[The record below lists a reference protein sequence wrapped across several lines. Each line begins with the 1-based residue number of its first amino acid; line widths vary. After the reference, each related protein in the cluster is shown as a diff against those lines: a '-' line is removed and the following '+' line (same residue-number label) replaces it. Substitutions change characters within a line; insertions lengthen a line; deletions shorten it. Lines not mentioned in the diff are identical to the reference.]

1 MAVINGTEIDLMPTA
16 GMREEAQRYRDWKS
30 EGEGGGTEVA
40 ARRATQILSGN
51 ELSPDV
57 VIAMSAW
64 FARHEVDKQGEGFT
78 PNEDGY
84 PSNGRVAWAAWGGD
98 AGKSFSDAKSARI
111 KELRNN
117 DAMPKTKRTVKRAE
131 PDELS
136 VGDSVRW
143 NASGGTARGVI
154 DSIERDGTINVP
166 DSDFEITGTE
176 DDPAALITVYRE
188 NDGEYEATD
197 VKVGH
202 KFSTLT
208 KINSLR
214 SVTTVLKRSGE
225 TSFSE
230 KDENTYEFSF
240 SSEYPVERSFGTEIL
255 SHETGSIDFGRLNG
269 GVAPVLWNHDMDQVI
284 GIVRNAYLDKEKKK
298 GRAVVEL
305 SRNSKAQEVKR
316 DIDDGILSAISVGY
330 RILEMEEREINGS
343 NAFLAT
349 RWEPHE
355 VSVVASPAA
364 PDVGVSR
371 GLIDESTMPSVKK
384 QDMIDSK
391 RVYAASTDAQQPN
404 SKKQSTMEKEQ
415 LDLEVVRSEATKKAA
430 SAERTRIREINAMCS
445 KRGFND
451 LAEQLINN
459 GSSVDSCRAA
469 ILERIDAKPVETAKP
484 IEEQLSPK
492 EREQYARD
500 YKITSGL
507 KGLLTGDWSNSGSGF
522 AREISQQI
530 AKDSQRS
537 NSGRSLFVPFGALAK
552 RATYVTS
559 GATTGGN
566 IVATDLMADDFIEAL
581 RNSTVMVGLGVQTLS
596 GLIGDVA
603 IPRRSGVSSTGYLSS
618 ETGALSQA
626 ESTFDQVTMT
636 PKTLGTLSKYSRN
649 MLIQATP
656 GIEEL
661 VRSDLQNGINV
672 GIDLGILNG
681 TGSSGQPTGIM
692 QTSGIGSVAM
702 GTNGGAITV
711 EALVDLETAIMEDN
725 AGVNADSISYVTNA
739 KVIGALKKLRAG
751 GSSATDGAF
760 LVNTDLTAIGRGGT
774 PLAVN
779 GYPLAMTNQVPS
791 NLTKGSTS
799 GECSAV
805 VMGDFSQ
812 AILGL
817 FGSGIEITVGED
829 SDDFAKNLTSVK
841 GVVAFDVAVRHA
853 QSFAAILDVTT

>member
-1 MAVINGTEIDLMPTA
+1 MAVINGTEIDLMPTV
-16 GMREEAQRYRDWKS
+16 GMREEAQRYRDWKA
-30 EGEGGGTEVA
+30 EGRAGGTEVA
-40 ARRATQILSGN
+40 RRRATQILSGN
-51 ELSPDV
+51 ELSPQV
-57 VIAMSAW
+57 VIEMSAW
-64 FARHEVDKQGEGFT
+64 HARHAVDQEAEGYR
-78 PNEDGY
+78 PGEDGY
-84 PSNGRVAWAAWGGD
+84 PSPGRVSSAAWGGA
-98 AGKSFSDAKSARI
+98 AGKSFSDSKSARI

-117 DAMPKTKRTVKRAE
+117 DAMPKTKRTAKRAE

-143 NASGGTARGVI
+143 NASGGVARGVI

-166 DSDFEITGTE
+166 DSSFEITGTE

-208 KINSLR
+208 KIDSLR

-225 TSFSE
+225 TTFSE
-230 KDENTYEFSF
+230 KEENTYEFSF
-240 SSEYPVERSFGTEIL
+240 SSTYPVERSFGTEIL
-255 SHETGSIDFGRLNG
+255 SHDEGAIDFSRLNG
-269 GVAPVLWNHDMDQVI
+269 GVAPVLWNHNMDSVI

-305 SRNSKAQEVKR
+305 SRNAKAQEIKR

-349 RWEPHE
+349 RWFPHE

-371 GLIDESTMPSVKK
+371 GLIDENTMPSVKK

-445 KRGFND
+445 KRGFDD

-492 EREQYARD
+492 EKEQYARD
-500 YKITSGL
+500 YKITSGIR
-507 KGLLTGDWSNSGSGF
+507 GLLTGDWSNKASGF

-537 NSGRSLFVPFGALAK
+537 NNSQSLFIPYSALAK

-559 GATTGGN
+559 SANTGGN
-566 IVATDLMADDFIEAL
+566 IVATDLLADDFIEAL

-596 GLIGDVA
+596 GLVGDVA
-603 IPRRSGVSSTGYLSS
+603 IPRRSGVASTGYLSS
-618 ETGALSQA
+618 ETAALSQA
-626 ESTFDQVTMT
+626 ESTFDQISMT
-636 PKTLGTLSKYSRN
+636 PKTLGTLSKFSRN

-656 GIEEL
+656 GIEDL
-661 VRSDLQNGINV
+661 VRTDILDGINV

-681 TGSSGQPTGIM
+681 SGSSGQPTGIM

-711 EALVDLETAIMEDN
+711 DALVDLETAMMEDN
-725 AGVNADSISYVTNA
+725 AAVNADSISYVTNA
-739 KVIGALKKLRAG
+739 KVLGAIKKLKTSG
-751 GSSATDGAF
+751 GEY
-760 LVNTDLTAIGRGGT
+760 LVNNNLQAIGRGGT
-774 PLAVN
+774 PLVVN

-799 GECSAV
+799 GSCSAV

-817 FGSGIEITVGED
+817 FGSGIEITAGED
-829 SDDFAKNLTSVK
+829 SDDFAKNLVSIK

>member
-16 GMREEAQRYRDWKS
+16 GMREEAQRYRDWKA

-40 ARRATQILSGN
+40 RRRATQILSGN
-51 ELSPDV
+51 ELSADV
-57 VIAMSAW
+57 VIQMSAW
-64 FARHEVDKQGEGFT
+64 FARHEVDKDAEGFR
-78 PNEDGY
+78 PGEDGY

-117 DAMPKTKRTVKRAE
+117 DAMPKTKRTAKRAE

-136 VGDSVRW
+136 VGDYVRW
-143 NASGGTARGVI
+143 NASGGVARGQI
-154 DSIERDGTINVP
+154 DRIVRDGTINVP
-166 DSDFEITGTE
+166 DSSFEITGTE
-176 DDPAALITVYRE
+176 DDPAALITVFRE
-188 NDGEYEATD
+188 DDGEYEATD
-197 VKVGH
+197 VQVGH

-208 KINSLR
+208 KIDSLR
-214 SVTTVLKRSGE
+214 SVTKVLKRSGE
-225 TSFSE
+225 TSFSAKE
-230 KDENTYEFSF
+230 ENTYEFSF
-240 SSEYPVERSFGTEIL
+240 SSTYPVERSFGTEIL
-255 SHETGSIDFGRLNG
+255 SHDEGAIDFGRLNG
-269 GVAPVLWNHDMDQVI
+269 GVAPVLWNHNMDSVI

-305 SRNSKAQEVKR
+305 SRNAKAQEVKR
-316 DIDDGILSAISVGY
+316 DIDDGILSSISVGY
-330 RILEMEEREINGS
+330 RILEMEEREIDGS

-364 PDVGVSR
+364 PDVGISR
-371 GLIDESTMPSVKK
+371 GLIDDNTMPSVEK
-384 QDMIDSK
+384 QDIVDSK
-391 RVYAASTDAQQPN
+391 RVYAASTDAQLSNP
-404 SKKQSTMEKEQ
+404 KKQLTMEKEQ

-430 SAERTRIREINAMCS
+430 SAERTRIREITSMCS
-445 KRGFND
+445 KRGFDD

-492 EREQYARD
+492 EKEQYARD
-500 YKITSGL
+500 YKITSGIR
-507 KGLLTGDWSNSGSGF
+507 GLLTGDWSNKASGF

-537 NSGRSLFVPFGALAK
+537 NNSQSLFIPYSALAK

-566 IVATDLMADDFIEAL
+566 IVATDLLADDFIEAL

-596 GLIGDVA
+596 GLVGDVA
-603 IPRRSGVSSTGYLSS
+603 IPRRSGVASTGYLSS
-618 ETGALSQA
+618 ETAALSQA
-626 ESTFDQVTMT
+626 ESTFDQISMT
-636 PKTLGTLSKYSRN
+636 PKTLGTLSKFSRN

-656 GIEEL
+656 GIEDL
-661 VRSDLQNGINV
+661 VRTDILDGINV

-681 TGSSGQPTGIM
+681 SGSSGQPTGIM

-711 EALVDLETAIMEDN
+711 DALVDLETAMMEDN
-725 AGVNADSISYVTNA
+725 AAVNADSISYVTNA
-739 KVIGALKKLRAG
+739 KVLGAIKKLKTSG
-751 GSSATDGAF
+751 GEY
-760 LVNTDLTAIGRGGT
+760 LVNNNLQAIGRGGT
-774 PLAVN
+774 PLVVN

-799 GECSAV
+799 GSCSAV

-817 FGSGIEITVGED
+817 FGSGIEITAGED
-829 SDDFAKNLTSVK
+829 SDDFAKNLVSIK

>member
-1 MAVINGTEIDLMPTA
+1 
-16 GMREEAQRYRDWKS
+16 MREEAEKYRKWKR
-30 EGEGGGTEVA
+30 EGRRGGTEVA
-40 ARRATQILSGN
+40 RRRATQILSGN
-51 ELSPDV
+51 ELPPKT
-57 VIAMSAW
+57 VIDMSAW
-64 FARHEVDKQGEGFT
+64 HARHAVDQEAEGYRPGE
-78 PNEDGY
+78 EGY
-84 PSNGRVAWAAWGGD
+84 PSPGRVAAAAWGGR

-117 DAMPKTKRTVKRAE
+117 DPMAKLKRAE

-143 NASGGTARGVI
+143 NASGGVARGVI
-154 DSIERDGTINVP
+154 DRIERDGTINVP
-166 DSDFEITGTE
+166 DSSFEITGTE
-176 DDPAALITVYRE
+176 DDPAALITVFRE
-188 NDGEYEATD
+188 VDGEFEATD
-197 VKVGH
+197 VQVGH

-208 KINSLR
+208 KIDSLR
-214 SVTTVLKRSGE
+214 SVTKVLKRSGE
-225 TSFSE
+225 TSFTSKE
-230 KDENTYEFSF
+230 ENTYEFSF
-240 SSEYPVERSFGTEIL
+240 SSEFPVERTFGTEIL
-255 SHETGSIDFGRLNG
+255 SHEDGAIDFGRLNG
-269 GVAPVLWNHDMDQVI
+269 GVAPVLWNHNMDQVI
-284 GIVRNAYLDKEKKK
+284 GIVRNAYLDEKKKK

-316 DIDDGILSAISVGY
+316 DIDDGILSSISVGY
-330 RILEMEEREINGS
+330 RILEMEEREIDGN

-364 PDVGVSR
+364 PDVGISR
-371 GLIDESTMPSVKK
+371 GLIDENAMPTDEK
-384 QDMIDSK
+384 QDMIEDK
-391 RVYAASTDAQQPN
+391 RVYAASTDVQQHI
-404 SKKQSTMEKEQ
+404 SQTEKTMAKEQ
-415 LDLEVVRSEATKKAA
+415 LDLEVVRSEEHKKAT
-430 SAERTRIREINAMCS
+430 SAERTRIKEISAMCT
-445 KRGFND
+445 KRGFDD
-451 LAEQLINN
+451 LAEQLIAN
-459 GSSVDSCRAA
+459 GSSADQCRQA

-492 EREQYARD
+492 EQQQFARD

-507 KGLLTGDWSNSGSGF
+507 SGLITGDWSNRSSGF
-522 AREISQQI
+522 AREISEQI
-530 AKDSQRS
+530 AKDSQRQT
-537 NSGRSLFVPFGALAK
+537 NGRSLFVPFSALAK

-559 GATTGGN
+559 SANTGGN
-566 IVATDLMADDFIEAL
+566 LVATDLRADDFIEAL

-596 GLIGDVA
+596 GLVGDVA
-603 IPRRSGVSSTGYLSS
+603 IPRRSGVASTGYLSS

-626 ESTFDQVTMT
+626 ESTFDQISMT

-661 VRSDLQNGINV
+661 VRRDISDGINV

-725 AGVNADSISYVTNA
+725 AGVNGDNIAYVTNA

-774 PLAVN
+774 PLNVN

-812 AILGL
+812 AILGF

>member
-40 ARRATQILSGN
+40 RRRATQILSGN

-57 VIAMSAW
+57 VIQMSAW
-64 FARHEVDKQGEGFT
+64 FARHEVDKQGEGFS
-78 PNEDGY
+78 PGEDGY

-131 PDELS
+131 PDALS
-136 VGDSVRW
+136 VGDYVRW
-143 NASGGTARGVI
+143 NASGGTARGQI
-154 DSIERDGTINVP
+154 DRIVRDGTINVP
-166 DSDFEITGTE
+166 DSSFEITGTE

-208 KINSLR
+208 KIDSLR
-214 SVTTVLKRSGE
+214 SVTKVLKRSGE

-230 KDENTYEFSF
+230 KEENTYEFSF
-240 SSEYPVERSFGTEIL
+240 SSTYPVERSFGTEIL
-255 SHETGSIDFGRLNG
+255 SHDDGAIDFGRLNG
-269 GVAPVLWNHDMDQVI
+269 GVAPVLWNHNMDSVI

-305 SRNSKAQEVKR
+305 SRNAKAQEVKR
-316 DIDDGILSAISVGY
+316 DIDDGILSSISVGY
-330 RILEMEEREINGS
+330 RILEMEEREIDGN

-364 PDVGVSR
+364 PDVGISR
-371 GLIDESTMPSVKK
+371 GLIDDNTMPSVEK
-384 QDMIDSK
+384 QDIVNSK

-404 SKKQSTMEKEQ
+404 SKQQLTMEKEQ

-445 KRGFND
+445 KRGFDD
-451 LAEQLINN
+451 LAEQLVNN
-459 GSSVDSCRAA
+459 GSSVDSCRQA

-484 IEEQLSPK
+484 IEEQLTPQ
-492 EREQYARD
+492 ERKQYAKD
-500 YKITSGL
+500 YRLSAGIRGLITN
-507 KGLLTGDWSNSGSGF
+507 DWSDKASGF

-530 AKDSQRS
+530 AKDSGKGTRS
-537 NSGRSLFVPFGALAK
+537 GSLFIPYSGLVQ

-566 IVATDLMADDFIEAL
+566 IVATDLLADDFIEAL

-596 GLIGDVA
+596 GLVGDVA
-603 IPRRSGVSSTGYLSS
+603 IPRRSGVASTGFLSS
-618 ETGALSQA
+618 ETAALSQA
-626 ESTFDQVTMT
+626 ESTFDQISMT
-636 PKTLGTLSKYSRN
+636 PKTLGTLSKFSRN

-656 GIEEL
+656 GIEDL
-661 VRSDLQNGINV
+661 VRRDISDGINL

-692 QTSGIGSVAM
+692 QTSGIGSVAI

-711 EALVDLETAIMEDN
+711 DKLIDLETAIMEDN

-739 KVIGALKKLRAG
+739 KVMGAIKKLKTSG
-751 GSSATDGAF
+751 GEY
-760 LVNTDLTAIGRGGT
+760 LVNNNLQALGRGAT
-774 PLAVN
+774 PVAVN

-799 GECSAV
+799 GSCSAV

-817 FGSGIEITVGED
+817 YGSGIEITAGED
-829 SDDFAKNLTSVK
+829 SDDFAKNLVSVK

>member
-1 MAVINGTEIDLMPTA
+1 
-16 GMREEAQRYRDWKS
+16 MREEAEKYRKWKR
-30 EGEGGGTEVA
+30 EGRRGGTEVA
-40 ARRATQILSGN
+40 RRRATQILSGN
-51 ELSPDV
+51 ELPPKT
-57 VIAMSAW
+57 VIDMSAW
-64 FARHEVDKQGEGFT
+64 HARHAVDQEAEGYRPGE
-78 PNEDGY
+78 EGY
-84 PSNGRVAWAAWGGD
+84 PSPGRVAAAAWGGR

-117 DAMPKTKRTVKRAE
+117 DPMAKLKRAE

-143 NASGGTARGVI
+143 NASGGVARGVI
-154 DSIERDGTINVP
+154 DRIERDGTINVP
-166 DSDFEITGTE
+166 DSSFEITGTE
-176 DDPAALITVYRE
+176 DDPAALITVFRE
-188 NDGEYEATD
+188 VDGEFEATD
-197 VKVGH
+197 VQVGH

-208 KINSLR
+208 KIDSLR
-214 SVTTVLKRSGE
+214 SVTKVLKRSGE
-225 TSFSE
+225 TSFTSKE
-230 KDENTYEFSF
+230 ENTYEFSF
-240 SSEYPVERSFGTEIL
+240 SSEFPVERTFGTEIL
-255 SHETGSIDFGRLNG
+255 SHEDGAIDFGRLNG
-269 GVAPVLWNHDMDQVI
+269 GVAPVLWNHNMDQVI
-284 GIVRNAYLDKEKKK
+284 GIVRNAYLDEKKKK

-316 DIDDGILSAISVGY
+316 DIDDGILSSISVGY
-330 RILEMEEREINGS
+330 RILEMEEREIDGN

-364 PDVGVSR
+364 PDVGISR
-371 GLIDESTMPSVKK
+371 GLIDENAMPTDEK
-384 QDMIDSK
+384 QDMIEDK
-391 RVYAASTDAQQPN
+391 RVYAASTDVQQHI
-404 SKKQSTMEKEQ
+404 SHTEKTMAKEQ
-415 LDLEVVRSEATKKAA
+415 LDLEVVRSEEHKKAT
-430 SAERTRIREINAMCS
+430 SAERTRIKEISAMCT
-445 KRGFND
+445 KRGFDD
-451 LAEQLINN
+451 LAEQLIAN
-459 GSSVDSCRAA
+459 GSSADQCRQA

-492 EREQYARD
+492 EQQQFARD

-507 KGLLTGDWSNSGSGF
+507 SGLITGDWSNRSSGF
-522 AREISQQI
+522 AREISEQI
-530 AKDSQRS
+530 AKDSQRQT
-537 NSGRSLFVPFGALAK
+537 NGRSLFVPFSALAK

-559 GATTGGN
+559 SANTGGN
-566 IVATDLMADDFIEAL
+566 LVATDLRADDFIEAL

-596 GLIGDVA
+596 GLVGDVA
-603 IPRRSGVSSTGYLSS
+603 IPRRSGVASTGYLSS

-626 ESTFDQVTMT
+626 ESTFDQISMS

-661 VRSDLQNGINV
+661 VRRDISDGINV

-725 AGVNADSISYVTNA
+725 AGVNGDNIAYVTNA

-774 PLAVN
+774 PLNVN

-812 AILGL
+812 AILGF

>member
-1 MAVINGTEIDLMPTA
+1 MATINGTEIDLMPTK
-16 GMREEAQRYRDWKS
+16 GMREEAQRYRDWKA
-30 EGEGGGTEVA
+30 EGEAGGTEVA
-40 ARRATQILSGN
+40 RRRATQILSGN
-51 ELSPDV
+51 ELSPQV
-57 VIAMSAW
+57 VIEMSAW
-64 FARHEVDKQGEGFT
+64 HARHAVDQEAEGYRPGE
-78 PNEDGY
+78 EGY
-84 PSNGRVAWAAWGGD
+84 PSKGRVSAAAWGGA

-111 KELRNN
+111 KQLRDN
-117 DAMPKTKRTVKRAE
+117 DAMPKTKRATAKRAE

-136 VGDSVRW
+136 VGDYVRW
-143 NASGGTARGVI
+143 NASGGIARGQI

-166 DSDFEITGTE
+166 DSSFEITGTE
-176 DDPAALITVYRE
+176 DDPAALISVFRE
-188 NDGEYEATD
+188 DDGEYEKTD
-197 VKVGH
+197 VQVGH

-208 KINSLR
+208 KIDSLR
-214 SVTTVLKRSGE
+214 SITTVLKRSGE
-225 TSFSE
+225 TSFSAQE
-230 KDENTYEFSF
+230 DNTYEFSF
-240 SSEYPVERSFGTEIL
+240 SSEYPVERTFGTEIL
-255 SHETGSIDFGRLNG
+255 SHDEGSIDFGRLNG
-269 GVAPVLWNHDMDQVI
+269 GVAPVLWNHNMDSVI
-284 GIVRNAYLDKEKKK
+284 GIVRNAYLDKDKKK

-305 SRNSKAQEVKR
+305 SRNAKAQEVKR

-330 RILEMEEREINGS
+330 RILEMEEREIDGN

-364 PDVGVSR
+364 PDVGISR
-371 GLIDESTMPSVKK
+371 GLIDENTMPSAKK
-384 QDMIDSK
+384 QDIVEDK
-391 RVYAASTDAQQPN
+391 RVNAASHDAQLSI
-404 SKKQSTMEKEQ
+404 SKKTETMSKEQ
-415 LDLEVVRSEATKKAA
+415 PDLEVVRSEATKKAA
-430 SAERTRIREINAMCS
+430 SAERTRIREISAMCT
-445 KRGFND
+445 KRGFDD
-451 LAEQLINN
+451 LADQLINN
-459 GSSVDSCRAA
+459 GSSVDSCRQA

-492 EREQYARD
+492 ERQQFAKD
-500 YKITSGL
+500 YKITSGIR
-507 KGLLTGDWSNSGSGF
+507 GLLTNDWSDKASGF

-537 NSGRSLFVPFGALAK
+537 NSSQSLFIPYGALAK

-566 IVATDLMADDFIEAL
+566 IVATDLLADDFIEAL

-596 GLIGDVA
+596 GLVGDVA
-603 IPRRSGVSSTGYLSS
+603 IPRRSGVASTGYLSS
-618 ETGALSQA
+618 ETAALSQA
-626 ESTFDQVTMT
+626 ESTFDQISMT
-636 PKTLGTLSKYSRN
+636 PKTLGTLSKFSRN

-656 GIEEL
+656 GIEDL
-661 VRSDLQNGINV
+661 VRTDILDGINV
-672 GIDLGILNG
+672 GLDLGILNG

-711 EALVDLETAIMEDN
+711 DALVDLETAMMEDN
-725 AGVNADSISYVTNA
+725 AAVNADSISYVTNA
-739 KVIGALKKLRAG
+739 KVLGAIKKLKTSG
-751 GSSATDGAF
+751 GEY
-760 LVNTDLTAIGRGGT
+760 LVNNNLQAIGRGGT
-774 PLAVN
+774 PLVVN

-799 GECSAV
+799 GSCSAV

-817 FGSGIEITVGED
+817 FGSGIEITAGED
-829 SDDFAKNLTSVK
+829 SDDFAKNLVSIK

>member
-16 GMREEAQRYRDWKS
+16 GMKEEAQRYRDWKS
-30 EGEGGGTEVA
+30 EGEAGGTEVA
-40 ARRATQILSGN
+40 RRRATQILSGN

-57 VIAMSAW
+57 VIQMSAW
-64 FARHEVDKQGEGFT
+64 FARHEVDKQGEGFS
-78 PNEDGY
+78 PGEDGY

-117 DAMPKTKRTVKRAE
+117 DAMPKTKRSVKRAE
-131 PDELS
+131 PDALS
-136 VGDSVRW
+136 VGDYVRW
-143 NASGGTARGVI
+143 NASGGTARGQI
-154 DSIERDGTINVP
+154 DRIVRDGTINVP
-166 DSDFEITGTE
+166 DSSFEITGTE
-176 DDPAALITVYRE
+176 DDPAALITVFRE

-197 VKVGH
+197 VQVGH

-208 KINSLR
+208 KIDSLR
-214 SVTTVLKRSGE
+214 SVTKVLKRSGE

-230 KDENTYEFSF
+230 KEENTYEFSF
-240 SSEYPVERSFGTEIL
+240 SSTYPVERSFGTEIL
-255 SHETGSIDFGRLNG
+255 SHDDGAIDFGRLNG
-269 GVAPVLWNHDMDQVI
+269 GVAPVLWNHNMDSVI

-305 SRNSKAQEVKR
+305 SRNAKAQEVKR
-316 DIDDGILSAISVGY
+316 DIDDGILSSISVGY
-330 RILEMEEREINGS
+330 RILEMEEREIDGN
-343 NAFLAT
+343 NAFFAT

-364 PDVGVSR
+364 PDVGISR
-371 GLIDESTMPSVKK
+371 GLIDDNTMPSVEK
-384 QDMIDSK
+384 QDIVNSK

-404 SKKQSTMEKEQ
+404 SKQQLTMEKEQ
-415 LDLEVVRSEATKKAA
+415 LDLEVVRSEERKKAA

-445 KRGFND
+445 KRGFDD
-451 LAEQLINN
+451 LAEQLVNN
-459 GSSVDSCRAA
+459 GSSVDSCRQA

-484 IEEQLSPK
+484 IEEQLSPQ
-492 EREQYARD
+492 ERKQYAKD
-500 YKITSGL
+500 YRLSAGIRGLITN
-507 KGLLTGDWSNSGSGF
+507 DWSDKASGF

-530 AKDSQRS
+530 AKDSGKGTRS
-537 NSGRSLFVPFGALAK
+537 GSLFIPYSGLVQ

-566 IVATDLMADDFIEAL
+566 IVATDLLADDFIEAL

-596 GLIGDVA
+596 GLVGDVA
-603 IPRRSGVSSTGYLSS
+603 IPRRSGVASTGFLSS
-618 ETGALSQA
+618 ETAALSQA
-626 ESTFDQVTMT
+626 ESTFDQISMT
-636 PKTLGTLSKYSRN
+636 PKTLGTLSKFSRN

-656 GIEEL
+656 GIEDL
-661 VRSDLQNGINV
+661 VRRDISDGINL

-692 QTSGIGSVAM
+692 QTSGIGSVAI

-711 EALVDLETAIMEDN
+711 DKLIDLETAIMEDN

-739 KVIGALKKLRAG
+739 KVMGAIKKLKTSG
-751 GSSATDGAF
+751 GEY
-760 LVNTDLTAIGRGGT
+760 LVNNNLQALGRGAT
-774 PLAVN
+774 PVAVN

-799 GECSAV
+799 GTCSAV

-817 FGSGIEITVGED
+817 YGSGIEITAGED
-829 SDDFAKNLTSVK
+829 SDDFAKNLVSVK

>member
-1 MAVINGTEIDLMPTA
+1 MVQMAVINGTEIALMPTA

-64 FARHEVDKQGEGFT
+64 FARHSVDKEAEGFR
-78 PNEDGY
+78 PGEDGY

-117 DAMPKTKRTVKRAE
+117 DAMPKTKRAAKRAE

-188 NDGEYEATD
+188 VDGDFEATD

-255 SHETGSIDFGRLNG
+255 SHDTGSIDFGRLNG

-284 GIVRNAYLDKEKKK
+284 GIVRNAYLDKDKKK

-364 PDVGVSR
+364 PDVGISR
-371 GLIDESTMPSVKK
+371 GLIDENTMPSVKK
-384 QDMIDSK
+384 QDIVDSK
-391 RVYAASTDAQQPN
+391 RVYAASNDAQQPN

-445 KRGFND
+445 KRGFDD

-500 YKITSGL
+500 YKITSGIR
-507 KGLLTGDWSNSGSGF
+507 GLLTGDWSNKASGF

-537 NSGRSLFVPFGALAK
+537 NSSSSLFIPYSSLAK

-566 IVATDLMADDFIEAL
+566 IVATDLLADDFIEAL

-603 IPRRSGVSSTGYLSS
+603 IPRRSGVASTGYLSS
-618 ETGALSQA
+618 ETAALSQA
-626 ESTFDQVTMT
+626 ESTFDQISMT
-636 PKTLGTLSKYSRN
+636 PKTLGTLSKFSRN
-649 MLIQATP
+649 MLIQSTP
-656 GIEEL
+656 GIEDL
-661 VRSDLQNGINV
+661 VRTDILDGINV
-672 GIDLGILNG
+672 GLDLGILNG
-681 TGSSGQPTGIM
+681 SGSSGQPTGIM

-711 EALVDLETAIMEDN
+711 DALVDLETAMMEDN
-725 AGVNADSISYVTNA
+725 AAVNADSISYVTNA
-739 KVIGALKKLRAG
+739 KVLGAIKKLKTSG
-751 GSSATDGAF
+751 GEY
-760 LVNTDLTAIGRGGT
+760 LVNNNLQAIGRGGT
-774 PLAVN
+774 PVVVN

-799 GECSAV
+799 GSCSAV

-817 FGSGIEITVGED
+817 YGSGIEITAGED
-829 SDDFAKNLTSVK
+829 SDDFAKNLVSIK

>member
-1 MAVINGTEIDLMPTA
+1 
-16 GMREEAQRYRDWKS
+16 MREEAEKYRKWKR
-30 EGEGGGTEVA
+30 EGRRGGTEVA
-40 ARRATQILSGN
+40 RRRATQILSGN

-64 FARHEVDKQGEGFT
+64 HARHAVDQEAEGYRPGE
-78 PNEDGY
+78 EGY
-84 PSNGRVAWAAWGGD
+84 PSPGRVAAAAWGGR

-117 DAMPKTKRTVKRAE
+117 DPMAKLKRAE

-143 NASGGTARGVI
+143 NASGGVARGVI
-154 DSIERDGTINVP
+154 DRIERDGTINVP
-166 DSDFEITGTE
+166 DSSFEITGTE
-176 DDPAALITVYRE
+176 DDPAALITVFRE
-188 NDGEYEATD
+188 VDGEFEATD
-197 VKVGH
+197 VQVGH

-208 KINSLR
+208 KIDSLR
-214 SVTTVLKRSGE
+214 SVTKVLKRSGE
-225 TSFSE
+225 TSFTSKE
-230 KDENTYEFSF
+230 ENTYEFSF
-240 SSEYPVERSFGTEIL
+240 SSEFPVERTFGTEIL
-255 SHETGSIDFGRLNG
+255 SHEDGAIDFGRLNG
-269 GVAPVLWNHDMDQVI
+269 GVAPVLWNHNMDQVI
-284 GIVRNAYLDKEKKK
+284 GIVRNAYLDEKKKK

-316 DIDDGILSAISVGY
+316 DIDDGILSSISVGY
-330 RILEMEEREINGS
+330 RILEMEEREIDGN

-364 PDVGVSR
+364 PDVGISR
-371 GLIDESTMPSVKK
+371 GLIDENAMPTDEK
-384 QDMIDSK
+384 QDMIEDK
-391 RVYAASTDAQQPN
+391 RVYAASTDVQQHI
-404 SKKQSTMEKEQ
+404 SQTEKTMAKEQ
-415 LDLEVVRSEATKKAA
+415 LDLEVVRSEEHKKAT
-430 SAERTRIREINAMCS
+430 SAERTRIKEISAMCT
-445 KRGFND
+445 KRGFDD
-451 LAEQLINN
+451 LAEQLIAN
-459 GSSVDSCRAA
+459 GSSADQCRQA

-492 EREQYARD
+492 EQQQFARD

-507 KGLLTGDWSNSGSGF
+507 SGLITGDWSNRSSGF
-522 AREISQQI
+522 AREISEQI
-530 AKDSQRS
+530 AKDSQRQT
-537 NSGRSLFVPFGALAK
+537 NGRSLFVPFSALAK

-559 GATTGGN
+559 SANTGGN
-566 IVATDLMADDFIEAL
+566 LVATDLLADDFIEAL

-596 GLIGDVA
+596 GLVGDVA
-603 IPRRSGVSSTGYLSS
+603 IPRRSGVASTGYLSS

-626 ESTFDQVTMT
+626 ESTFDQISMT

-661 VRSDLQNGINV
+661 VRRDISDGINV

-725 AGVNADSISYVTNA
+725 AGVNGDNIAYVTNA

-774 PLAVN
+774 PLNVN

-812 AILGL
+812 AILGF